1 MVIIQRVAKKTRQE
15 KELSRL
21 RREIEV
27 LKAQKSGLNY
37 TINQGAVK
45 ESIPE
50 NIVEEKPLP
59 KSLEKA
65 EIQRVDPKFIKKDL
79 LKTAVMA
86 IAALAVIA
94 ALYLLRNQI
103 PFL

>member
-1 MVIIQRVAKKTRQE
+1 VAKKTRQE

-37 TINQGAVK
+37 TIRQEAVK

-50 NIVEEKPLP
+50 NSVEEKPLP

-65 EIQRVDPKFIKKDL
+65 GIQRVDPKFIKKDL
-79 LKTAVMA
+79 LKTAILA
-86 IAALAVIA
+86 IAALAVIT
-94 ALYLLRNQI
+94 ALYLLRSQI
-103 PFL
+103 PFF

>member
-1 MVIIQRVAKKTRQE
+1 MAKKPRQE

-37 TINQGAVK
+37 TIRQEAVR
-45 ESIPE
+45 EPIPE
-50 NIVEEKPLP
+50 GRFEEKPLP

-65 EIQRVDPKFIKKDL
+65 GIQRVDPKFIKTDL
-79 LKTAVMA
+79 LKTAVLA